1 MSNEKS
7 SRKNIAWSGIIFVMV
22 MGLFFAYSNLP
33 QSYNLGPW
41 TLNKSNDLKWPTIK
55 KSKKTNLK
63 QKINAIDSVK
73 PKTLDTLPKRFLL
86 VGDSEVEGLMYPFY
100 DYCRFNG
107 DTLAFAHIWYSAT
120 DMVYA
125 KSDSLKNIIEQ
136 VKPNHIVM
144 VIGLNQVTQKNT
156 ENSGIAV
163 KKIIET
169 FGDIPYTW
177 VGPANWI
184 PDLGINDLYA
194 NTIDPGQFFY
204 SGNLILE
211 RGPDGRHPSRNAYFV
226 WMDSIAQWMQN
237 ESVHRIRWNKP
248 DTIYQY
254 RKFDKKVLNA
264 SRMKKAAKAKAD
276 SLQSP
281 TKKVDD

>member
-7 SRKNIAWSGIIFVMV
+7 SVKNIAWAGIIFVMV
-22 MGLFFAYSNLP
+22 MGLFFGYSNLP

-55 KSKKTNLK
+55 SQKKTTRK
-63 QKINAIDSVK
+63 QKITNSNL
-73 PKTLDTLPKRFLL
+73 PKILDTLPKRFLL
-86 VGDSEVEGLMYPFY
+86 IGDSEVEGLMYPFY

-107 DTLAFAHIWYSAT
+107 DTLAFANVWYSAT
-120 DMVYA
+120 DMAYA
-125 KSDSLKNIIEQ
+125 KSDSLKNIIERI
-136 VKPNHIVM
+136 KPNHIVM

-156 ENSGIAV
+156 AISEIAV

-194 NTIDPGQFFY
+194 STVDSGQFFY
-204 SGNLILE
+204 SGDLVLE

-226 WMDSIAQWMQN
+226 WMDSLAKWMQN

-248 DTIYQY
+248 DTIYHY
-254 RKFDKKVLNA
+254 RKFDNRVLNA
-264 SRMKKAAKAKAD
+264 SKMKKTEKASKAKAD
-276 SLQSP
+276 SIP
-281 TKKVDD
+281 